1 MDSTLAA
8 EAFVSSDGKLVTFV
22 SHVRGRAVQCSITRD
37 ALEQR
42 FWAPIGSD
50 DAHLLKAY
58 LDGHKRIEVAVER
71 KVLRGSTEPIKLNT
85 ADFSH

>member
-50 DAHLLKAY
+50 DAHLLTAVV
-58 LDGHKRIEVAVER
+58 KRA
-71 KVLRGSTEPIKLNT
+71 L
-85 ADFSH
+85 ADAWPGGRR